1 MDQFV
6 TKQGYLIKKDL
17 YDEKTLNR
25 VRRELT
31 IEPEV
36 LKAYK
41 TMGPPKKFYIYKE
54 SANYLFLP
62 RYYGREKFG
71 NEKKNTLPVGEKI
84 NLSLVKPYSIMPH
97 QVAPH
102 KALIDSCL
110 SIGGGVLSL
119 SCGLGKTA
127 ISICVAFDLKVKTLV
142 IVNKEFLL
150 EQWVSSIE
158 KFSGGKAR
166 IGRIQQDIIEIADK
180 DFVIA
185 MVHTLSKKN
194 YPSETFDSFGLCIV
208 DECHHLGSDFF
219 SKSLVKIQIRY
230 MIGLSA
236 TPRRA
241 DNCMS
246 VVHAFLGPLCH
257 SQKREGTNTVLVKR
271 FKLSSVEKEYET
283 LLMDSGTKN
292 TAGMITNLTHHEKRN
307 KLLIGIIRELM
318 KEDRQILLLSG
329 RREHLDDIYKLLQ
342 VAGIITVKGLPL
354 TFGYYYGNQGGNKL
368 KHKKMLEDSS
378 KCDVVLGTVAIAAE
392 ALDIATLNTEIM
404 ATPFADI
411 EQAVGRILRK
421 FHTINPMIIDFVDK
435 CGNFQNQGRT
445 RLKYYKSEGYI
456 TSDIDVNLD
465 NDDLDNAV
473 KHITDVKFNVTE
485 TGEGAREGPKKPVI
499 KKVFV

>member
-1 MDQFV
+1 
-6 TKQGYLIKKDL
+6 
-17 YDEKTLNR
+17 
-25 VRRELT
+25 
-31 IEPEV
+31 
-36 LKAYK
+36 
-41 TMGPPKKFYIYKE
+41 
-54 SANYLFLP
+54 
-62 RYYGREKFG
+62 
-71 NEKKNTLPVGEKI
+71 
-84 NLSLVKPYSIMPH
+84 
-97 QVAPH
+97 
-102 KALIDSCL
+102 
-110 SIGGGVLSL
+110 
-119 SCGLGKTA
+119 
-127 ISICVAFDLKVKTLV
+127 
-142 IVNKEFLL
+142 
-150 EQWVSSIE
+150 
-158 KFSGGKAR
+158 
-166 IGRIQQDIIEIADK
+166 
-180 DFVIA
+180 
-185 MVHTLSKKN
+185 
-194 YPSETFDSFGLCIV
+194 
-208 DECHHLGSDFF
+208 
-219 SKSLVKIQIRY
+219 
-230 MIGLSA
+230 
-236 TPRRA
+236 
-241 DNCMS
+241 
-246 VVHAFLGPLCH
+246 
-257 SQKREGTNTVLVKR
+257 
-271 FKLSSVEKEYET
+271 
-283 LLMDSGTKN
+283 
-292 TAGMITNLTHHEKRN
+292 
-307 KLLIGIIRELM
+307 M

-485 TGEGAREGPKKPVI
+485 TGEGAVAEEDEEDDEEEPKKPVI